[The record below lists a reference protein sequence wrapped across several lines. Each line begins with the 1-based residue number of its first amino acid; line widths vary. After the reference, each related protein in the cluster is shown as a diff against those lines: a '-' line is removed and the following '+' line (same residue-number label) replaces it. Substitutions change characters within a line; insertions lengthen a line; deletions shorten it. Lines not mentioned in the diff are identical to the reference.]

1 MEYTYILTT
10 DSDAEMPASWLEELD
25 IKAILMPYTLD
36 GTEYF
41 FDFFREIDDKH
52 FFQQMRDGAKVTT
65 AQRNPEDFKEFWEP
79 WLKEGK
85 DILYVGLSSQLSG
98 TFNSA
103 NVAKAEL
110 SEVYPDRKILLVDSL
125 SISMPEAMVVRVAA
139 EKRLAG
145 ASIEEAAAAAE
156 AVAKRSTALFM
167 VDDLEYLK
175 RGGRGSATAAFFGG
189 MLDIK
194 PVLYISP
201 SGKLE
206 PLLKIK
212 GNKKAMRTM
221 AELCAKCAA
230 DPQESHMVIC
240 QADCEEQA
248 EVFEGMIREKVA
260 PKSLHTQAVGPVI
273 GSHCGPGTLAI
284 CFFAHCDDLAD
295 MV

>member
-1 MEYTYILTT
+1 
-10 DSDAEMPASWLEELD
+10 
-25 IKAILMPYTLD
+25 
-36 GTEYF
+36 
-41 FDFFREIDDKH
+41 
-52 FFQQMRDGAKVTT
+52 
-65 AQRNPEDFKEFWEP
+65 
-79 WLKEGK
+79 
-85 DILYVGLSSQLSG
+85 
-98 TFNSA
+98 
-103 NVAKAEL
+103 
-110 SEVYPDRKILLVDSL
+110 
-125 SISMPEAMVVRVAA
+125 MPEAMVVRVAA

-156 AVAKRSTALFM
+156 AAAKRSTALFM

-175 RGGRGSATAAFFGG
+175 RGGRVSATAAFFGG

-221 AELCAKCAA
+221 QSCGAKCAA

-273 GSHCGPGTLAI
+273 GSHCGLAPWPFVSLPI
-284 CFFAHCDDLAD
+284 ATTWPIWSDLCLLWAGPRQ
-295 MV
+295 MQKPPLPLCK

>member
-1 MEYTYILTT
+1 MAHRFVLIT
-10 DSDAEMPASWLEELD
+10 DSTVDENAGYYAENDIPYAPLSLTVDGRTLEED
-25 IKAILMPYTLD
+25 CGQTLS
-36 GTEYF
+36 F
-41 FDFFREIDDKH
+41 HDFYDLLRQGK
-52 FFQQMRDGAKVTT
+52 QAST
-65 AQRNPEDFKEFWEP
+65 AQAKMDCFLRLFEQALAAGQDV
-79 WLKEGK
+79 
-85 DILYVGLSSQLSG
+85 LYVGFSSGLSG
-98 TFNSA
+98 TYQA
-103 NVAKAEL
+103 GCMAAAEL
-110 SEVYPDRKILLVDSL
+110 APRYPDRKILLVDSL

-175 RGGRGSATAAFFGG
+175 RGGRVSATAAFFGG

-284 CFFAHCDDLAD
+284 CFFANCDDLAD
-295 MV
+295 MD